1 MEKALK
7 MADDISIEFSLL
19 VEHGREQEAADFYAA
34 AFGAKQVDTYSLDGV
49 LMAVEMRFGTM
60 PVSVAGSNPKR
71 EQAASYGG
79 PFFPKAPGAVSV
91 VFRLNVGDIEGAAQ
105 RAVAAGALT
114 RDAIQTDILG
124 RRVASVF
131 DPFGHIWA
139 LVERKPASVSIA
151 A

>member
-1 MEKALK
+1 
-7 MADDISIEFSLL
+7 MADDISVEFSLL
-19 VEHGREQEAADFYAA
+19 VEHGREQEAADFYGA
-34 AFGAKQVDTYSLDGV
+34 AFGAQQVDTYSVDGV
-49 LMAVEMRFGTM
+49 LMAVEMRFGAM

-71 EQAASYGG
+71 EQTPSYGG
-79 PFFPKAPGAVSV
+79 PFFPKAPGAVST
-91 VFRLNVGDIEGAAQ
+91 VFRVNVDDIDSAMR
-105 RAVAAGALT
+105 RAVGAGAVI

-131 DPFGHIWA
+131 DPFGHIWG